1 MSRIIRQSKP
11 RGEGSTRVQFSEL
24 IIFTMMA
31 VALAGGC
38 WYYFFVYR
46 TSAGYALGTFLNA
59 VNHGDAQTQYEMID
73 EADKRKFFPTEK
85 EYENNVPLA
94 RGYTERITGWQPT
107 KTTNYGNDKYNV
119 NVKIDLRGL
128 ASGKELYQTGGTDAV
143 EDAYMMK
150 KDGSGNWRV
159 LLSESKRQIVT
170 IKPNDKSNF

>member
-1 MSRIIRQSKP
+1 
-11 RGEGSTRVQFSEL
+11 
-24 IIFTMMA
+24 
-31 VALAGGC
+31 
-38 WYYFFVYR
+38 
-46 TSAGYALGTFLNA
+46 
-59 VNHGDAQTQYEMID
+59 MID

-94 RGYTERITGWQPT
+94 HGYTERITGWQPT
-107 KTTNYGNDKYNV
+107 KTTPSGEDKYYV

-143 EDAYMMK
+143 DDAYMMK

-159 LLSESKRQIVT
+159 LMSESKRQIVT